1 MLITSLKSS
10 RQRLLLSSH
19 FFISMTSASSELTE
33 YDIQKLTFTLKLNMN
48 NEKILLQYS
57 LEAEMRKTVVD
68 VEKVIIVT
76 ATESIRSEIQ
86 KSHY

>member
-1 MLITSLKSS
+1 
-10 RQRLLLSSH
+10 
-19 FFISMTSASSELTE
+19 MTSASSELTE